1 MYGRYKI
8 VQVVEGHLFDE
19 EWYERTDAFE
29 PAADAPSGFY
39 AVLWPV
45 EEAPCSSSTAGLL
58 GPFPD
63 ARLARLQA
71 RNILAGDDAAKRVAA
86 LPATRLASSEVVRGV
101 RL

>member
-45 EEAPCSSSTAGLL
+45 EEAASSSTAGLL

-71 RNILAGDDAAKRVAA
+71 GNLLAGAEAAEHAPA
-86 LPATRLASSEVVRGV
+86 LR
-101 RL
+101 